1 MLRSGPRDGD
11 FTHDLIPLSLV
22 LVQRLLVARDVSA
35 EFALRTTENAER
47 SNALKQWFVA
57 KELICFHRHFCAV
70 AAIAVRAVRL
80 AVAGSI
86 GLCR

>member
-1 MLRSGPRDGD
+1 M
-11 FTHDLIPLSLV
+11 HDLIPLSP
-22 LVQRLLVARDVSA
+22 VQRLLVARDISA
-35 EFALRTTENAER
+35 EFALCTTENAER

-57 KELICFHRHFCAV
+57 KELICFHLHFCAV

-80 AVAGSI
+80 AAAGSI